1 MDFAGRLGWRGTLA
15 KAGRDCMDTERQQR
29 MLGPWMTLA
38 LVIGGVIGSGIFYL
52 PIALAPLGGSVPI
65 GWLISGIGIMA
76 MAYCASRIVS
86 PDGGGLQAYVEHE
99 LGPGVGFI
107 VTWMT
112 WCSSW
117 VGTPAVALA
126 ASAALATVFP
136 GLAGHLVLLAFAF
149 TIVFALINL
158 RGIRATGE
166 VAIVTV
172 LIKVLPLL
180 AVIAIAAMLWT
191 SGSPVNPIDVPPP
204 SFGNIAT
211 ASALC
216 LFALTGFEFAM
227 SPVGKI
233 RNPERNL
240 ARALLFGLAGIA
252 LLYLLV
258 TTSLSL
264 IMPNSAIAKSIAPF
278 PDSIGLYWGGAA
290 GTLAALAM
298 AISALG
304 TLNAALLACGEMLYS
319 MSLRRDMPAIFDKT
333 NRFNAPYMA
342 QLAAVLLGFILL
354 GLNEAKGTTQLFTF
368 ITLLATDA
376 VLYLYSAASIAAAIK
391 DRRPSTTIACLI
403 GLAFVLYA
411 FYGSG
416 LEAFLLSLALL
427 AAGGL
432 IYWLRK
438 GRTIPPPEEMQAAP
452 RGSSA

>member
-1 MDFAGRLGWRGTLA
+1 MTD
-15 KAGRDCMDTERQQR
+15 KNEPR

-52 PIALAPLGGSVPI
+52 PIALAPLGGSVPV
-65 GWLISGIGIMA
+65 GWLISGIGVMA

-99 LGPGVGFI
+99 LGPGVGFL

-117 VGTPAVALA
+117 VGVPAVALA

-136 GLAGHLVLLAFAF
+136 SLAGHLVLLAFAF
-149 TIVFALINL
+149 TTVFALINL

-172 LIKVLPLL
+172 LIKVLPLI
-180 AVIAIAAMLWT
+180 AVIAIAAILGA
-191 SGSPVNPIDVPPP
+191 SGGPLHRIDVPPA
-204 SFGNIAT
+204 SFGNVAT

-240 ARALLFGLAGIA
+240 SRSLLFGLAGIA

-264 IMPNSAIAKSIAPF
+264 IMPNSAIARSIAPF
-278 PDSIGLYWGGAA
+278 PDAIGFYLGGTAA
-290 GTLAALAM
+290 LLAALAM

-319 MSLRRDMPAIFDKT
+319 MAIRRDMPAIFDRT
-333 NRFNAPYMA
+333 NRYNAPYMA
-342 QLAAVLLGFILL
+342 QLAAVILGFILL
-354 GLNEAKGTTQLFTF
+354 ALNEAKGTTQLFTF

-376 VLYLYSAASIAAAIK
+376 VLYLYSAAAIAAAIK
-391 DRRPSTTIACLI
+391 DRRPSTTIACAI
-403 GLAFVLYA
+403 GLVFVLYA

-416 LEAFLLSLALL
+416 VEAFLLSLALL
-427 AAGGL
+427 AAGVL
-432 IYWLRK
+432 IYRFRK
-438 GRTIPPPEEMQAAP
+438 PSTIPPPEASAA
-452 RGSSA
+452 

>member
-1 MDFAGRLGWRGTLA
+1 MADNREARL
-15 KAGRDCMDTERQQR
+15 
-29 MLGPWMTLA
+29 LGPWMTLA

-65 GWLISGIGIMA
+65 GWLISGIGVMA

-117 VGTPAVALA
+117 VGVPAVALA
-126 ASAALATVFP
+126 ASAALGTAMP
-136 GLAGHLVLLAFAF
+136 SLAGHLVALSFLFTTIFA
-149 TIVFALINL
+149 VINL

-172 LIKVLPLL
+172 LIKVLPLI
-180 AVIAIAAMLWT
+180 AVVAIAAILGA
-191 SGSPVNPIDVPPP
+191 SGGPVQPINVPPP

-233 RNPERNL
+233 REPERNL
-240 ARALLFGLAGIA
+240 ARSLLFGLAAIA
-252 LLYLLV
+252 VAYLL
-258 TTSLSL
+258 TTLCLSL
-264 IMPNSAIAKSIAPF
+264 IMPNSAIAASIAPF
-278 PDSIGLYWGGAA
+278 PQAIGLYWGGTAA
-290 GTLAALAM
+290 VLAAAAM

-319 MSLRRDMPAIFDKT
+319 MALRRDMPRVFDRT
-333 NRFNAPYMA
+333 NRFNAPWAA
-342 QLAAVLLGFILL
+342 QLAGVVLGFILL
-354 GLNEAKGTTQLFTF
+354 GLNAAKGTTQLFTF
-368 ITLLATDA
+368 ITLLAADA
-376 VLYLYSAASIAAAIK
+376 VLYLYSAAAIAAAIK
-391 DRRPSTTIACLI
+391 DRKPATTIACII
-403 GLAFVLYA
+403 GLVFVLYA

-416 LEAFLLSLALL
+416 LEAFLLSLGLL
-427 AAGGL
+427 VAGGL
-432 IYWLRK
+432 IYWIRK
-438 GRTIPPPEEMQAAP
+438 PSTIRTREAATAAP
-452 RGSSA
+452 VE

>member
-1 MDFAGRLGWRGTLA
+1 MSE
-15 KAGRDCMDTERQQR
+15 ERQPR

-38 LVIGGVIGSGIFYL
+38 LVIGGVVGSGIFYL

-76 MAYCASRIVS
+76 MAYCSSRIVS

-112 WCSSW
+112 WCSTW
-117 VGTPAVALA
+117 VGIPAVALA
-126 ASAALATVFP
+126 ASAALGTAFP
-136 GLAGHLVLLAFAF
+136 LVAEHLVIMAFLF
-149 TIVFALINL
+149 TTIFALINL

-172 LIKVLPLL
+172 LVKILPLV
-180 AVIAIAAMLWT
+180 AVVAIAAILLG
-191 SGSPVNPIDVPPP
+191 SGGPVNAIDVPPP
-204 SFGNIAT
+204 TFGNIAS

-233 RNPERNL
+233 REPEKNL

-252 LLYLLV
+252 IVYMFV

-278 PDSIGLYWGGAA
+278 PQAIGTYWGGTAA
-290 GTLAALAM
+290 LLAAAAM
-298 AISALG
+298 GISALG
-304 TLNAALLACGEMLYS
+304 TLNAALLAVGEMLYS
-319 MSLRRDMPAIFDKT
+319 MALRRDMPAIFDRT
-333 NRFNAPYMA
+333 NRYNAPYMA
-342 QLAAVLLGFILL
+342 QLAGVTLGFILL
-354 GLNEAKGTTQLFTF
+354 GLNAAKGTTQLFTF

-376 VLYLYSAASIAAAIK
+376 VLYLYSAAAIAAAIK
-391 DRRPSTTIACLI
+391 DRKPLTTIAAAI
-403 GLAFVLYA
+403 GLIFVLYA

-416 LEAFLLSLALL
+416 REAFLLSLVLL

-432 IYWLRK
+432 LYFFRK
-438 GRTIPPPEEMQAAP
+438 PSTIRAREAA
-452 RGSSA
+452 GA